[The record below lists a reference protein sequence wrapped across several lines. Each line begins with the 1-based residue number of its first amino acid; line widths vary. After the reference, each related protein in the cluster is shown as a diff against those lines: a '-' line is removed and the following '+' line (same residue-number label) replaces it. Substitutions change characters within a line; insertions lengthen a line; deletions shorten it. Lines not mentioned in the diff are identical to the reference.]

1 MKITSLLLFVAPFLS
16 VANGFVVR
24 PVSVHRPLSS
34 PTSPLY
40 SKEELS
46 VVDEMCIEN
55 VAEFC
60 LNESCDIEEYEALI
74 NQLQDQRDLMS
85 EHIVKIDSLLA
96 RLKGHDTQSAGKG
109 EKDASTLIKSVKE
122 SLAIEDFAP

>member
-74 NQLQDQRDLMS
+74 NQLQDQRDLIS
-85 EHIVKIDSLLA
+85 EHVSKIDGLLA
-96 RLKGHDTQSAGKG
+96 KLRDHDADQ
-109 EKDASTLIKSVKE
+109 
-122 SLAIEDFAP
+122 